1 MLLVM
6 KARKVA
12 LVALGAVLCLLVIT
26 TSGLVLYAR
35 HAIQRGASW
44 KGLSRRSDGLAL
56 VFRCDPASGI
66 DHAYF
71 FLSPWAAVKLEKL
84 NLHEPP

>member
-1 MLLVM
+1 MRRLSRAG
-6 KARKVA
+6 KA
-12 LVALGAVLCLLVIT
+12 LVALGAVLSLLVIT
-26 TSGLVLYAR
+26 TSALVLYGR
-35 HAIQRGASW
+35 HSIQRGASW
-44 KGLSRRSDGLAL
+44 KGVRLRDDGLAL

-71 FLSPWAAVKLEKL
+71 FVSPWARVKLEKL